1 MKRLFLTLVLAAGF
15 FAIASA
21 QTSLVGRV
29 YYHPNIIADE
39 MKNMQNE
46 IDSKVEEAIREEIEK
61 AEKKKGRPL
70 TAEEKA
76 QTKKEVEEASK
87 RAILVMKSTKTS
99 VTATFKSDKEMEMQ
113 MKFQMDDE
121 TLKNAGVSWAKRKA
135 IKATIALLPSTEKMK
150 YTVQGNLII
159 CSDGKDKDTLTL
171 SDDGKYL
178 YGKMDDKTKFK
189 LTRKQ

>member
-1 MKRLFLTLVLAAGF
+1 MKRVFLTLVLAAGF

-61 AEKKKGRPL
+61 TEKKKGRPL

-76 QTKKEVEEASK
+76 QTKKEAEEASK

-121 TLKNAGVSWAKRKA
+121 TLKNAGV
-135 IKATIALLPSTEKMK
+135 
-150 YTVQGNLII
+150 TVGQ
-159 CSDGKDKDTLTL
+159 SV
-171 SDDGKYL
+171 
-178 YGKMDDKTKFK
+178 
-189 LTRKQ
+189 RR

>member
-1 MKRLFLTLVLAAGF
+1 M
-15 FAIASA
+15 
-21 QTSLVGRV
+21 
-29 YYHPNIIADE
+29 ADE
-39 MKNMQNE
+39 MKAHE
-46 IDSKVEEAIREEIEK
+46 KKVQAKLDEAIREEIEK

-135 IKATIALLPSTEKMK
+135 IKAAIAILPSKEKMQ

-159 CSDGKDKDTLTL
+159 CSDGTDKDTLTI

>member
-1 MKRLFLTLVLAAGF
+1 MKRLFSIIILTATVFVGAQ
-15 FAIASA
+15 A

-39 MKNMQNE
+39 MKAHE
-46 IDSKVEEAIREEIEK
+46 KKVQAKLDEAIREEIEK

-76 QTKKEVEEASK
+76 QTKKEAEEASK

-135 IKATIALLPSTEKMK
+135 IKAAIALLPSTEKMK

-171 SDDGKYL
+171 SDDGKFL
-178 YGKMDDKTKFK
+178 YGKMDEKTKFK

>member
-1 MKRLFLTLVLAAGF
+1 MKRRFSIIVLTATVFIGAQ
-15 FAIASA
+15 A

-29 YYHPNIIADE
+29 YYHPNIMADE
-39 MKNMQNE
+39 MKAHE
-46 IDSKVEEAIREEIEK
+46 KKVQAKLDEAIREEIEK

-76 QTKKEVEEASK
+76 QTKKEAEEASK

-113 MKFQMDDE
+113 MKFQMDDDA
-121 TLKNAGVSWAKRKA
+121 LKNAGVSWAKRKA
-135 IKATIALLPSTEKMK
+135 IKAAIAVLPSTEKMK

>member
-1 MKRLFLTLVLAAGF
+1 MKRLFSIIVLTATVFVGAQ
-15 FAIASA
+15 A

-29 YYHPNIIADE
+29 YYHPNIMADE
-39 MKNMQNE
+39 MKAHE
-46 IDSKVEEAIREEIEK
+46 KKVQAKFDEAIREEIEK

-113 MKFQMDDE
+113 MKFQMDDDA
-121 TLKNAGVSWAKRKA
+121 LKNAGVSWAKRKA
-135 IKATIALLPSTEKMK
+135 IKAAIALLPSKEKMQ

-159 CSDGKDKDTLTL
+159 CSDGTDKDTLTL

>member
-1 MKRLFLTLVLAAGF
+1 MKRLFSIIVLTATVFVGAQ
-15 FAIASA
+15 A

-29 YYHPNIIADE
+29 YYHPNIMADE
-39 MKNMQNE
+39 MKAHE
-46 IDSKVEEAIREEIEK
+46 KKVQAKLDETIREEIEK

-113 MKFQMDDE
+113 MKFQMDDDA
-121 TLKNAGVSWAKRKA
+121 LKNAGVSWAKRKA
-135 IKATIALLPSTEKMK
+135 IKAAIALLPSKEKMQ

-159 CSDGKDKDTLTL
+159 CSDGTDKDTLTI

>member
-29 YYHPNIIADE
+29 YSHPNIMAEE
-39 MKNMQNE
+39 MKAHE
-46 IDSKVEEAIREEIEK
+46 KKVQAKLDETIREEIEK

-76 QTKKEVEEASK
+76 QTKKEAEEASK

-121 TLKNAGVSWAKRKA
+121 TLKNAGISWAKRKA
-135 IKATIALLPSTEKMK
+135 IKGAIALLPSTEKMK

-159 CSDGKDKDTLTL
+159 CSDGTDKDTLTL

-189 LTRKQ
+189 LTRTK

>member
-1 MKRLFLTLVLAAGF
+1 M
-15 FAIASA
+15 
-21 QTSLVGRV
+21 
-29 YYHPNIIADE
+29 
-39 MKNMQNE
+39 
-46 IDSKVEEAIREEIEK
+46 REEIEK

-135 IKATIALLPSTEKMK
+135 IKAAIAILPSK
-150 YTVQGNLII
+150 
-159 CSDGKDKDTLTL
+159 
-171 SDDGKYL
+171 
-178 YGKMDDKTKFK
+178 
-189 LTRKQ
+189 

>member
-1 MKRLFLTLVLAAGF
+1 MKRLFSIIVLTATVFVGAQ
-15 FAIASA
+15 A

-29 YYHPNIIADE
+29 YYHPNIMADE
-39 MKNMQNE
+39 MKAHE
-46 IDSKVEEAIREEIEK
+46 KKVQAKLDEAIREEIEK

-76 QTKKEVEEASK
+76 QTKKEAEEANK

-113 MKFQMDDE
+113 MKFQMDDDA
-121 TLKNAGVSWAKRKA
+121 LKNAGVSWAKRKA
-135 IKATIALLPSTEKMK
+135 IKAAIALLPSKEKMQ

-159 CSDGKDKDTLTL
+159 CSDGTDKDTLTI